1 MNSGG
6 GYGDPIKRPPALV
19 LDDFH
24 EGFVGAELARRIYG
38 VVLNDGVIEEAGTV
52 TRRQEIRRER
62 LARAAQPRTL
72 VRSQPDRDRS
82 GVIHR
87 FPVAE
92 ELKVVTIGEQ
102 SFIACAD
109 CGYLICDAASNY
121 KLGSACINGSLVEID
136 DKLFSDPRD
145 ELDEDIVYREFLCP
159 NCGIL
164 FENELTKASEEPL
177 WDVEFTASALELK
190 RHST

>member
-1 MNSGG
+1 M
-6 GYGDPIKRPPALV
+6 
-19 LDDFH
+19 
-24 EGFVGAELARRIYG
+24 ARRVYG
-38 VVLNDGVIEEAGTV
+38 VILNDGVIDEAATAA
-52 TRRQEIRRER
+52 RRQEIRKER
-62 LARAAQPRTL
+62 LAHAAQPHTSM
-72 VRSQPDRDRS
+72 RSQPDRERS
-82 GVIHR
+82 GAIHR

-102 SFIACAD
+102 NFIACAD
-109 CGYLICDAASNY
+109 CEYLICDAASNY

-145 ELDEDIVYREFLCP
+145 ELDEDIVYREYLCP

-177 WDVEFTASALELK
+177 WDVEFSSSALELK
-190 RHST
+190 RHNT